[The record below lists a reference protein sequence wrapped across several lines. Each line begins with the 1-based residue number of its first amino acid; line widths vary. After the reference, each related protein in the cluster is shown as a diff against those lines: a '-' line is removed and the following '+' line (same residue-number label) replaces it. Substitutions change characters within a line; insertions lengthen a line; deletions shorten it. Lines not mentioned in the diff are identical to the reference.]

1 VLSQKVKQ
9 LKIES
14 KALDELKGAM
24 AKRERRVEE
33 IKEYLVEMRSTNELE
48 EQRKKEFISQL
59 VNRNMEFK
67 VFSGLEVLLKLEE
80 ALQDLDTHTVD

>member
-1 VLSQKVKQ
+1 
-9 LKIES
+9 
-14 KALDELKGAM
+14 M

-48 EQRKKEFISQL
+48 EQRKKEFIAQL
-59 VNRNMEFK
+59 INKNLEFK

-80 ALQDLDTHTVD
+80 ALQDLDTH

>member
-1 VLSQKVKQ
+1 
-9 LKIES
+9 
-14 KALDELKGAM
+14 M

-33 IKEYLVEMRSTNELE
+33 VKEYLGDIRSTNELE

-59 VNRNMEFK
+59 VNRNLEFK

-80 ALQDLDTHTVD
+80 ALQDLDTHKVDHA